1 MPNFLL
7 TMWDTLNSSNIGILV
22 AAGLGMFAV
31 IGGLAMLSYHY
42 TLGSIKSRTVGDGQH
57 GTARWATEQEIRSSY
72 ALVPFRVADWRAG
85 ICRKRK
91 AWCWAAATEEKAASR
106 RWWTAMTSTVS

>member
-1 MPNFLL
+1 MTGNLWILL
-7 TMWDTLNSSNIGILV
+7 
-22 AAGLGMFAV
+22 AAGGAV
-31 IGGLAMLSYHY
+31 VAVFVALSLLADNYNLNN
-42 TLGSIKSRTVGDGQH
+42 IKSRTVGDGQH

-91 AWCWAAATEEKAASR
+91 AWCWAAGTAEKAASR
-106 RWWTAMTSTVS
+106 RWWTAMTSTVL

>member
-1 MPNFLL
+1 MTGNLWILL
-7 TMWDTLNSSNIGILV
+7 
-22 AAGLGMFAV
+22 AAGGAV
-31 IGGLAMLSYHY
+31 VAVFVALSLLADNYNLNN
-42 TLGSIKSRTVGDGQH
+42 IKSRTVGDGQH
-57 GTARWATEQEIRSSY
+57 GPRSRRSAAATRWCHSVWPTGGQ
-72 ALVPFRVADWRAG
+72 AG

>member
-1 MPNFLL
+1 MTGNLWILL
-7 TMWDTLNSSNIGILV
+7 TAGGAVVAVFVALSLLADNYNLNN
-22 AAGLGMFAV
+22 
-31 IGGLAMLSYHY
+31 
-42 TLGSIKSRTVGDGQH
+42 IKSRTVGDGQH

-106 RWWTAMTSTVS
+106 RWWTTMTSTVS

>member
-1 MPNFLL
+1 MSGNLWILL
-7 TMWDTLNSSNIGILV
+7 TAGGAVVAVFVALSLLADNYNLNN
-22 AAGLGMFAV
+22 
-31 IGGLAMLSYHY
+31 
-42 TLGSIKSRTVGDGQH
+42 IKSRTVGDGQH

-91 AWCWAAATEEKAASR
+91 AWCWAAAMEEKAVSR
-106 RWWTAMTSTVS
+106 RWWTVTIFTVS